1 MSEFRDWAA
10 WLRVRLHFPLAL
22 VYLVLAR
29 PTLNLQA
36 SGLGIVMVGL
46 LVRAWAAGH
55 LHKESGVTVT
65 GPYAHV
71 RHPLYLGTILIL
83 AGLTVAAGS
92 VWVAA
97 IVAAYFLF
105 FYLPVLQREEQE
117 RLSGEP
123 DLYELYRVLVPALI
137 PRFSP
142 ARFRQP
148 GAGAGRRFTFG
159 QYKVNREWQAAVGC
173 AVLFLLLLAR
183 MWLSR
188 SGLL

>member
-1 MSEFRDWAA
+1 LQDWAA

-22 VYLVLAR
+22 VYLLLAR
-29 PTLNLQA
+29 PAPTLLA
-36 SGLGIVMVGL
+36 SGLGVVLVGL

-83 AGLTVAAGS
+83 AGFVIAAGS
-92 VWVAA
+92 LWIAA
-97 IVAAYFLF
+97 MIAAFFIF
-105 FYLPVLQREEQE
+105 FYLPVFRREEQE
-117 RLSGEP
+117 RVSGVP
-123 DLYELYRVLVPALI
+123 DLYELYRALVPALI

-148 GAGAGRRFTFG
+148 GADADRRFSFG
-159 QYKVNREWQAAVGC
+159 QYRVNQEWQAAVGC
-173 AVLFLLLLAR
+173 AVLLLLLVGR
-183 MWLSR
+183 MLLLR
-188 SGLL
+188 GGLL